1 MLQNDNYFVLIIA
14 QAIVRTVECHTKIKV
29 DQNHV
34 QTVIP
39 EPSSTVLIVNGA
51 YRGEYATL
59 EQVFKEKNMCEIT
72 VMTVSFLINAFNIVL
87 RSVLTL

>member
-1 MLQNDNYFVLIIA
+1 MEFSIIYVLHL
-14 QAIVRTVECHTKIKV
+14 QAIVQVINSSTKIKV

-39 EPSSTVLIVNGA
+39 LVSSTIRIVNGA

-59 EQVFKEKNMCEIT
+59 EQVDKEKGTCEVT
-72 VMTVSFLINAFNIVL
+72 LMTVSIVIVCVDFIL
-87 RSVLTL
+87 LSK